1 MDVFFKTEGL
11 AMLLGNEQNRVREF
25 GTDGAGRIDLRL
37 QQLMCAPT
45 LAEMKVMPGGCREL
59 NPPLRGYF
67 AIDVLPH
74 CQLTFHPTDIGHRGE
89 VEVGRE
95 WQSIES
101 ITVSDYQR
109 LSGRSQP

>member
-1 MDVFFKTEGL
+1 MDVFFKTEEL

-25 GTDGAGRIDLRL
+25 GADGAGRIDLRL
-37 QQLMCAPT
+37 QQLMSAPT
-45 LAEMKVMPGGCREL
+45 LAEMKVMPGRCREL
-59 NPPLRGYF
+59 NSPLRGYF
-67 AIDVLPH
+67 AIDVSPH
-74 CQLTFHPTDIGHRGE
+74 CQLTFHPTDIGQRGE
-89 VEVGRE
+89 VLVGRA